1 MLSQNM
7 SIEDKIL
14 KVLLEPTHRYKG
26 MPVSMFGI
34 PAVFPY
40 KKQSINNTLC
50 RLNKNGYISKE
61 NDCVSILPRGRKYV
75 ENKKARFLT
84 FGSPYKKESP
94 KNLIVMFDIPE
105 VKKAEREW
113 FRFHLR
119 QFGYEMIQK
128 SVWVGPS
135 PLPQDFL
142 DYVKEIK
149 LQDCIKTFK
158 LAKPYK
164 ILKSSDSRI

>member
-1 MLSQNM
+1 MLSRNL

-14 KVLLEPTHRYKG
+14 KLLFEPKYKYKG
-26 MPVSMFGI
+26 MSISSLGL
-34 PAVFPY
+34 PAIFSC
-40 KKQSINNTLC
+40 KKQSINNALY

-61 NDCVSILPRGRKYV
+61 KDYILLLPSGRKYI
-75 ENKKARFLT
+75 ENKKVRFLT
-84 FGSPYKKESP
+84 FESPYKKEAP

-119 QFGYEMIQK
+119 EFGYEMIQR

-135 PLPQDFL
+135 PLPKSFL
-142 DYVKEIK
+142 DYVKDIK
-149 LQDCIKTFK
+149 LKECIKTFK
-158 LAKPYK
+158 LAKPYHTQT
-164 ILKSSDSRI
+164 

>member
-1 MLSQNM
+1 MLYSNLA
-7 SIEDKIL
+7 I
-14 KVLLEPTHRYKG
+14 
-26 MPVSMFGI
+26 
-34 PAVFPY
+34 A
-40 KKQSINNTLC
+40 
-50 RLNKNGYISKE
+50 KNEYIFL
-61 NDCVSILPRGRKYV
+61 LPRGRKYV

-84 FGSPYKKESP
+84 FDSSYKKESP

-135 PLPQDFL
+135 SLSKDFW

-149 LQDCIKTFK
+149 LKDCIKTFK
-158 LAKPYK
+158 LAKSYNTQT
-164 ILKSSDSRI
+164 

>member
-1 MLSQNM
+1 M

-14 KVLLEPTHRYKG
+14 KLLFEPTHRYKG

-34 PAVFPY
+34 PAIFPY
-40 KKQSINNTLC
+40 KKQSINNAIYK
-50 RLNKNGYISKE
+50 LNKSGYLLKQNDYISL
-61 NDCVSILPRGRKYV
+61 LPRGRKYV
-75 ENKKARFLT
+75 ENKKVRLVIFD
-84 FGSPYKKESP
+84 SPYKKELS

-128 SVWVGPS
+128 SVWVGPA
-135 PLPQDFL
+135 PLPKDFL

-149 LQDCIKTFK
+149 LRECIKTFK
-158 LAKPYK
+158 LAKPYNTQT
-164 ILKSSDSRI
+164 

>member
-14 KVLLEPTHRYKG
+14 KLLLEPTHRYKG
-26 MPVSMFGI
+26 MPVSMLGL
-34 PAVFPY
+34 PAIFPY
-40 KKQSINNTLC
+40 KKQSIYNTLS
-50 RLNKNGYISKE
+50 RLNKDGYISKE
-61 NDCVSILPRGRKYV
+61 DNHISLLPRGRKYV
-75 ENKKARFLT
+75 ENKKVRFLT
-84 FGSPYKKESP
+84 FDSPYKKESP
-94 KNLIVMFDIPE
+94 KNLLVMFDIPE

-135 PLPQDFL
+135 PLPRDFL
-142 DYVKEIK
+142 DYV
-149 LQDCIKTFK
+149 
-158 LAKPYK
+158 
-164 ILKSSDSRI
+164 